1 MNEIELSDEQIN
13 KYVNEAFTEQVIQG
27 YENQML
33 SVMKHRQEKYPTEK
47 NDREWLDYTNF
58 VCRRRCQRVCDGRD

>member
-1 MNEIELSDEQIN
+1 MDEIEISDEQIN
-13 KYVNEAFTEQVIQG
+13 RYVNETFTEQIIQG

-33 SVMKHRQEKYPTEK
+33 AVMKHRQEIYPTEK

-58 VCRRRCQRVCDGRD
+58 VCRRRCQRVRDGRD